1 MLMLMTDAMSNSLM
15 PAGHMFS
22 DRLADLTQLYVT
34 RANDAYTV
42 AARSVR
48 NSG

>member
-1 MLMLMTDAMSNSLM
+1 MLRDSLM
-15 PAGHMFS
+15 PADHMIV